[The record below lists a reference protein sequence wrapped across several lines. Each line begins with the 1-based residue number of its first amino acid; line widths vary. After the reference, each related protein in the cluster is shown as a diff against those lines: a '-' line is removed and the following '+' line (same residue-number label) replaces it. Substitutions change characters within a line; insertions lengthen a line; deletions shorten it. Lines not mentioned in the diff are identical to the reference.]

1 MKVRQYAMIVL
12 VMVGLVL
19 LSIETEDEVDA
30 AEIEEANENV
40 VVEQIQEDQEVEEK
54 ETILDE
60 YVVE

>member
-1 MKVRQYAMIVL
+1 MIVL

-30 AEIEEANENV
+30 AEIEEANENI
-40 VVEQIQEDQEVEEK
+40 VVEQVQENQEVEEK